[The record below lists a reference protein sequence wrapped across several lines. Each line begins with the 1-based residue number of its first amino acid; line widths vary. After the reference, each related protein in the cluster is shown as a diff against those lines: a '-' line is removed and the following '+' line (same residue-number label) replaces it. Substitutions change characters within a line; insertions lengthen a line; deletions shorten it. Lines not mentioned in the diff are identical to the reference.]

1 MRASEILRGLADLI
15 DNAEGGQAP
24 TVTPQQAAHG
34 QTPMSKFTPVN
45 QEPVSVQDM
54 GVFVPPLQAKIELLK
69 KAVEVDSIYDQTG
82 PDEDLT
88 GHGADNED
96 DIARM
101 KQMAGINPV
110 VTDEAA
116 SDEPLDV

>member
-1 MRASEILRGLADLI
+1 
-15 DNAEGGQAP
+15 
-24 TVTPQQAAHG
+24 
-34 QTPMSKFTPVN
+34 MSKFTPVN

-69 KAVEVDSIYDQTG
+69 KAVDVDSIYDQAG

-101 KQMAGINPV
+101 KKMAGIHPV
-110 VTDEAA
+110 VADEGA

>member
-15 DNAEGGQAP
+15 DSAEGGQAP
-24 TVTPQQAAHG
+24 TVTPQQSG
-34 QTPMSKFTPVN
+34 QIIVSKFTPVN
-45 QEPVSVQDM
+45 QEPASIQDL
-54 GVFVPPLQAKIELLK
+54 GTFVPPLQAKIELLK
-69 KAVEVDSIYDQTG
+69 KAVDVDSIYDQQG

-88 GHGADNED
+88 GYGADNED

-101 KQMAGINPV
+101 KKMAGINPV